1 MHGVPLLRIWT
12 KFQKFTLMLIRKVS
26 EIGVVICS
34 KNIKQRWEE
43 SKRNLAPVRKILNLI
58 IYCKTLQKN
67 GMKLLYHMMI
77 NRSKNCK
84 RLRLKKAIQT
94 MYDNKLWRLSLKLG
108 KENSKMTV
116 LGANQTMAQK
126 PWYILK
132 VALNKNVILKKK
144 NLN

>member
-94 MYDNKLWRLSLKLG
+94 MYDNKLWRLLILNQMTIKIKHFEWKLFFIQCYNYHTSWI
-108 KENSKMTV
+108 KKTF
-116 LGANQTMAQK
+116 LWRRLWT
-126 PWYILK
+126 
-132 VALNKNVILKKK
+132 NV
-144 NLN
+144 